1 MTLEFLWQ
9 TGTAA
14 GFTGDAVVAFAFS
27 DRSLDGVLTGLDE
40 ISGGIVGRVYGGKAF
55 KGEAGDLFTLPLQG
69 GERMGILVGLG
80 PQADCDRLRLRR
92 AAAQGVRKAL
102 GLGCTDVAIAAEEHA
117 PCGLEAAVEAG
128 LIGGAAG
135 AYRFRRYKS
144 GAAEPGVERLTMI
157 SSTPVAE
164 AAQRRA
170 VAIAEGV
177 AIARELVDTPPNDKT
192 PDLLSRQVED
202 IAARSGLSC
211 EVLTADRL
219 RQLGA
224 GGILA
229 VGRGSAHAPAIVVL
243 RHDGGEGPWHGFL
256 GKGITFDSGGLDLK
270 TQDGMLTMKSD
281 MAGTAAVVGAMHA
294 ISRIGVKGRYI
305 GVLAVA
311 ENMTGTGAYRPSDV
325 LRMLSGDTVEV
336 SNTDAEGR
344 LVLADGLALLRSEGV
359 QDIIDLATLTGAIVV
374 ALGTHRSGLFSNNDD
389 HATAVLGAADLA
401 GERYWR
407 MPIDPEHK
415 EALKSSIADTKSTGG
430 RAGGSSTAAA
440 FLARF
445 AGDTPWAHL
454 DIAGA
459 AYREMPGDA
468 GPGASGVG
476 VETLVRFATQG

>member
-1 MTLEFLWQ
+1 MEFTWQ
-9 TGTAA
+9 TGSVAA
-14 GFTGDAVVAFAFS
+14 FSGDALVAFAFS
-27 DRSLDGVLTGLDE
+27 DGAFDGALKDLDGA
-40 ISGGIVGRVYGGKAF
+40 SGGVLGRVFGTKAF
-55 KGEAGDLFTLPLQG
+55 KGEFGDLFVTPLRG
-69 GERMGILVGLG
+69 GEQIGILVGLG
-80 PQADCDRLRLRR
+80 PRSEVGPFHLRR
-92 AAAQGVRKAL
+92 AALQGVRKAQ
-102 GLGCTDVAIAAEEHA
+102 GMGSRQVAIAVAEQA
-117 PCGLEAAVEAG
+117 SSGVEAAAEAA

-135 AYRFRRYKS
+135 AYGFRRYKS
-144 GAAEPGVERLTMI
+144 GAAEAGVERLTLI
-157 SSTPVAE
+157 TS
-164 AAQRRA
+164 AAVDAAVQRRA
-170 VAIAEGV
+170 AAIAEGV

-192 PDLLSRQVED
+192 PDLLVKTVEE
-202 IAARSGLSC
+202 IAKRSGLAC
-211 EVLTADRL
+211 EVVTADRL
-219 RQLGA
+219 REMGA

-229 VGRGSAHAPAIVVL
+229 VGRGSAHPPAMVVL

-270 TQDGMLTMKSD
+270 TQDGMFTMKSD

-294 ISRIGVKGRYI
+294 LGSIGVKGRYI
-305 GVLAVA
+305 GVLALA

-344 LVLADGLALLRSEGV
+344 LVLADGLALLRREGV
-359 QDIIDLATLTGAIVV
+359 QDVIDLATLTGAIVV
-374 ALGTHRSGLFSNNDD
+374 ALGTHRSGLFTNDED
-389 HATAVLGAADLA
+389 HAAAVLAAGDLA

-445 AGDTPWAHL
+445 ASDTPWAHL

-459 AYREMPGDA
+459 AYRDQPGDA
-468 GPGASGVG
+468 GPGATGVG
-476 VETLVRFATQG
+476 VETLVRFAIKG